1 MWVLWLIAA
10 LLLVIAVMVLS
21 RPLFRTYSDS
31 ELAQSQKQANRRKSL
46 NIELYEQ
53 KKAQIEQDFANGL
66 LDEEAKVQA
75 QNEIEHSL
83 IQDAEVS
90 GSETLVQLSNGHAKV
105 LTMTFMLFIPIFSVV
120 TYAFIKPDN
129 YDQVVLKQPLPE
141 QPGSQ
146 QAPDINAMVVSLE
159 NKLKANPD
167 NIQGWNM
174 LGRSYVV
181 MQRFADAVIAY
192 GKAIELSKTSQE
204 SVPDLEINYVEALMQ
219 TGKKENYAKART
231 VLVDLLAKNPDDGDA
246 LWFMGF
252 LDYEAGNK
260 ASVIERWTHLLSLL
274 PPTSEQAQVVNSYL
288 VQVKGEMSGA
298 VNNIATDNAT
308 VQVQTETPSQVPPA
322 QSTPGPVPG
331 QQMTGSKEEQAF
343 IASMIARV
351 ESRVKEN
358 PDDVKSWKTLG
369 KSYGVLNRHVDSA
382 NAYAKA
388 VALDSSDVDTLIKY
402 ANASIKTGEVS
413 QLDSARIVFAQ
424 LLDQN
429 DENVDALFLSGMLAR
444 AAGDT
449 AEAKMFWN
457 KLLPLLPEGSS
468 AHTSVKNNLQS
479 L

>member
-1 MWVLWLIAA
+1 MWILWFIAA
-10 LLLVIAVMVLS
+10 LLLIIAIMALS

-31 ELAQSQKQANRRKSL
+31 ELAHNEKQANRRKAL

-53 KKAQIEQDFANGL
+53 KKAQIELEFANGL
-66 LDEEAKVQA
+66 LDEEAKIQA

-90 GSETLVQLSNGHAKV
+90 GTSTLVQLSNGHAKA

-129 YDQVVLKQPLPE
+129 YEQVVLKQPLPA

-146 QAPDINAMVVSLE
+146 QAPDISAMVVSLE

-181 MQRFADAVIAY
+181 MQRFQDAVNAY
-192 GKAIELSKTSQE
+192 AKAMELSKTSQE
-204 SVPDLEINYVEALMQ
+204 AVPDLAINYVEALMQ
-219 TGKKENYAKART
+219 TGEKENYAKARL
-231 VLVDLLAKNPDDGDA
+231 VLTDLLVKNPDDGDA

-252 LDYEAGNK
+252 LDYEAGDKNL
-260 ASVIERWTHLLSLL
+260 VIERWTHLLSLL

-288 VQVKGEMSGA
+288 TQVKGELSGDSINTA
-298 VNNIATDNAT
+298 SNNTANEM
-308 VQVQTETPSQVPPA
+308 QVKSSAQPPA
-322 QSTPGPVPG
+322 SQTVPGPAPG

-343 IASMIARV
+343 IASMVARV

-358 PDDVKSWKTLG
+358 PEDVKSWKMLG
-369 KSYGVLNRHVDSA
+369 KSYGVLNRYVDSA

-388 VALDSSDVDTLIKY
+388 VALDHSDIDTLINY
-402 ANASIKTGEVS
+402 ANASIKTGEMS
-413 QLDSARIVFAQ
+413 QLDNARIVFAQ
-424 LLDQN
+424 ILDEN

-457 KLLPLLPEGSS
+457 KLLPLLPEGSPG
-468 AHTSVKNNLQS
+468 HTSVKNNLQS